1 MQGKDIILEV
11 KKLNTTFTSD
21 KKVIRIVKDVSF
33 CVTRGSTLAVVG
45 ESGCGKSVTMNSVMR
60 FLGRN
65 ANVQAEC
72 IAFHER
78 CADGTVKTH
87 RLEGIEKANSA
98 QIRALRGPQMSMVFQ
113 DPMSSLNPVY
123 KVGDQVAEGLIHHT
137 GMSKKEAR
145 GKVLE
150 LFRNLGIPDPESRM
164 DCYPH
169 QFSGGMKQRVVIA
182 IAMICNPDLIICDE
196 PTTALDVTI
205 QAQIMEL
212 LKQLQTQHGKSIIL
226 ITHNMGLVAEMADE
240 VCVMYMGRVVEF
252 GTLVDIFDHPSHPYT
267 KALLRSVP
275 VLGLAEGKQ
284 LETIA
289 GITPN
294 PADVM
299 LGCEFADRCTQCT
312 EKCRC
317 GDIPMYEISAGHRVR
332 CVQFDAFE
340 EVD

>member
-1 MQGKDIILEV
+1 MDTKEIILDV
-11 KKLNTTFTSD
+11 KKLNTTFVSN
-21 KKVIRIVKDVSF
+21 KKETKIVKDVSF
-33 CVTRGSTLAVVG
+33 QVKRGTTLAVVG

-65 ANVQAEC
+65 ARVSAENIQYNALDSDGVQEY
-72 IAFHER
+72 H
-78 CADGTVKTH
+78 
-87 RLEGIEKANSA
+87 LENLKNPNGPEMRS
-98 QIRALRGPQMSMVFQ
+98 LRGPHLSMVFQ

-123 KVGDQVAEGLIHHT
+123 KVGDQVAEGLIEHT
-137 GMSKKEAR
+137 GISKKEAR
-145 GKVLE
+145 AKVLE
-150 LFRNLGIPDPESRM
+150 LFRQLGIPDPENRI

-182 IAMICNPDLIICDE
+182 IAMICNPELIICDE

-212 LKQLQTQHGKSIIL
+212 LKKLQVENGKSIIL

-252 GTLVDIFDHPSHPYT
+252 GTLADIFDHPSHPYT

-275 VLGLAEGKQ
+275 VLGLADGQK
-284 LETIA
+284 LETIP

-294 PADVM
+294 PAD
-299 LGCEFADRCTQCT
+299 LKPGCEFADRCSECG
-312 EKCRC
+312 EHCR
-317 GDIPMYEISAGHRVR
+317 GKNIPAFEIAPGHRVR
-332 CVQFDAFE
+332 CLKYNTFP